1 METYLSYLSSFAM
14 HIPDSGQNM
23 SASDIA
29 LPAAKKACEDVELSS
44 IEGIIFATMT
54 RDYVYPSSAC
64 MLSSKIGIQNIFGF
78 DIDSDFTGFISALTL
93 ARSFVSSGRYKRIL
107 VVASEAM
114 SVFSYDDI
122 FINGSVAAL
131 ITSDIQK
138 NKIEFTSSTTDGSKL
153 ENCYIPM
160 GGSAM
165 PYTKEGLKE
174 GMHKIKLKNKC
185 VFEQSAV
192 DSVKFY
198 TDTLSANNITDCLYT
213 PSFHTIDSH
222 KCFVETM
229 ASSGGVLAQNIYS
242 DGIASVSSD
251 KKMCSVGAASSG
263 ISFASAFQNGFIKS
277 GDKVAICAYG
287 SGVTSALAIINID

>member
-1 METYLSYLSSFAM
+1 METYLSSFAM
-14 HIPDSGQNM
+14 HIPNNNDKM

-29 LPAAKKACEDVELSS
+29 LPAVEKACGDIDRSS

-64 MLSSKIGIQNIFGF
+64 MLSSKIGIQNVFVF
-78 DIDSDFTGFISALTL
+78 DIDSDFTGFISALIL
-93 ARSFVSSGRYKRIL
+93 ARSFVSSGHYKRIL

-114 SVFSYDDI
+114 SVFSDDDI
-122 FINGSVAAL
+122 FINGSAAAV
-131 ITSDIQK
+131 ITSDIEK

-174 GMHKIKLKNKC
+174 GMHKIKLKNES

-192 DSVKFY
+192 DSAKFY
-198 TDTLSANNITDCLYT
+198 IDTLKNNNISNCLYT
-213 PSFHTIDSH
+213 PSFHTANSH
-222 KCFVETM
+222 KCFVNTM
-229 ASSGGVLAQNIYS
+229 VSSGIKEQYIYS
-242 DGIASVSSD
+242 MGIASVDESN
-251 KKMCSVGAASSG
+251 KMCSTGAASSG
-263 ISFASAFQNGFIKS
+263 ISFVSAFENGFIKS
-277 GDKVAICAYG
+277 CDKVAMCAYG
-287 SGVTSALAIINID
+287 SGVTSALAVININ